1 MKITESKTYIATPPG
16 FTIKEMMEDQG
27 KSLQEFAHLMG
38 LSEEDAAALIEGE
51 AQLTDAVAARLEA
64 ALGMNTRFWLGL
76 ERNYREKLVKVAEEN
91 AQGDAQYG
99 YESAPALRASISG
112 ELCSVSGL
120 KAWR

>member
-16 FTIKEMMEDQG
+16 ATIKEMMENQG

-64 ALGMNTRFWLGL
+64 ALGMRASFWVDY
-76 ERNYREKLVKVAEEN
+76 ERLYREKLDKVAEEN
-91 AQGDAQYG
+91 AQETVRYSSRKLRDDAG
-99 YESAPALRASISG
+99 EPVALAS
-112 ELCSVSGL
+112 SV
-120 KAWR
+120 AM